1 MASKKQYIIL
11 KHFGYD
17 DNTISNLSSDETARK
32 VGELLNKSTYS
43 SKVGVIDFF
52 KGSSDYDKAF
62 DALVSSGNQS
72 GQGYIGG
79 ERVKLQSINM
89 SPEEYISAC
98 VDIIGNSNVDDLS
111 DEYIKSRVESLA
123 EEISKSKTL
132 EPVYLDIRND
142 STHTKSQEGRHRM
155 LALKKLGVTKVP
167 VLIVSGTNQYSVF
180 NQTNGK
186 LNYSY
191 IDVDKEGKEKPMRGT
206 LNKVDLS
213 MYDAKSCDAD
223 IKYVMYADGT
233 MSQDGSM
240 RALYWCRNSK
250 PKWLYGAYADKF
262 DENEANKISN
272 FTGTYRWLK
281 HPVRDSFKDKL
292 IQSSSKEALSKN
304 IATEIKAGKDPKQ
317 AAAIAYSI
325 QKEND
330 SSMKDGLNVTVKL
343 NGKTYKGTFNG
354 ISGADKRFGDV
365 YIPELVS
372 LHNGDR
378 GVFNP
383 DEGNYVSDGK
393 FYFKMEN
400 LKKWNPFLKDYI
412 KDSDVTDAYPSNS
425 FIYKGLERRIVL
437 AAHDIAKLNA
447 LIDEVNRQFDLSNE
461 ERDKLV
467 KLAQWYVSQK
477 QQADSMKDSD
487 TYQVW
492 TINEAGK
499 YQKEAEVTNPTAAKA
514 IAQRLKQSGKW
525 VQISKNNKT
534 NILNDSAKENNSMI
548 KDGIGLANLKALIN
562 IGEVDTS
569 RVNTTGEVIIRFKN
583 DADKKDAMRKLYQH
597 RVPVDSEKGLV
608 LYIDAERILS
618 TVNDS
623 MIKDTK
629 FLVNAYKDGKLLEE
643 RIVNTKAQAEQ
654 LANEFE
660 KKYGEYS
667 TSIKVIWDSGSKTNE
682 VTKNNSTVKDTNMF
696 NITFERNGVYQ
707 SNLVKASSEE
717 EAKQKFMSYA
727 EKHNLPDAKIIS
739 VSPNREG
746 YKPGKPVIDTQPVK
760 VIAKKAMEM
769 QDGCSR
775 HYLEVEDCDGKRF
788 YMVTDEYDGC
798 SRQFAGGGSVI
809 EDKALLNKKYKDD
822 LASGLTSVGRS
833 AISGAKEVKSKI
845 EQASRD
851 DAVDLEM
858 YKKPLDNLMQCGQV
872 KDGVSASKVDAML
885 GINDLNTTKQLLRDA
900 GIKYSAVTSKV
911 SQYKIVEGK
920 CVKVEE

>member
-1 MASKKQYIIL
+1 MQIKDTKYII
-11 KHFGYD
+11 Y
-17 DNTISNLSSDETARK
+17 
-32 VGELLNKSTYS
+32 
-43 SKVGVIDFF
+43 
-52 KGSSDYDKAF
+52 
-62 DALVSSGNQS
+62 
-72 GQGYIGG
+72 
-79 ERVKLQSINM
+79 
-89 SPEEYISAC
+89 
-98 VDIIGNSNVDDLS
+98 
-111 DEYIKSRVESLA
+111 A
-123 EEISKSKTL
+123 E
-132 EPVYLDIRND
+132 
-142 STHTKSQEGRHRM
+142 
-155 LALKKLGVTKVP
+155 
-167 VLIVSGTNQYSVF
+167 
-180 NQTNGK
+180 
-186 LNYSY
+186 
-191 IDVDKEGKEKPMRGT
+191 
-206 LNKVDLS
+206 
-213 MYDAKSCDAD
+213 
-223 IKYVMYADGT
+223 GT
-233 MSQDGSM
+233 MSQDG
-240 RALYWCRNSK
+240 RTNALYQRKNGA
-250 PKWLYGAYADKF
+250 PVYTYGAYADRFDKAEADRRTASKGKYKWIARPVNDAEMISDYNRAVQENKLISYSLEFRNKLRSTPEKAKSILFEARAAYDNVVADTDEDDKKQVREAADKHWNDLQKF
-262 DENEANKISN
+262 AES
-272 FTGTYRWLK
+272 LK
-281 HPVRDSFKDKL
+281 VSTKDKL
-292 IQSSSKEALSKN
+292 IESSSEEAFSKN
-304 IATEIKAGKDPKQ
+304 VATEIKAGKDPKQ

-330 SSMKDGLNVTVKL
+330 SNMKDGLNVIVKL
-343 NGKTYKGTFNG
+343 NGRTYKGAFNG

-372 LHNGDR
+372 LHSGDR

-412 KDSDVTDAYPSNS
+412 KDSDVTDAYPPNS

-447 LIDEVNRQFDLSNE
+447 LIDDVNRQFDLSKE

-597 RVPVDSEKGLV
+597 RVPIDSEKGLV

-623 MIKDTK
+623 MIKDT
-629 FLVNAYKDGKLLEE
+629 D
-643 RIVNTKAQAEQ
+643 
-654 LANEFE
+654 
-660 KKYGEYS
+660 
-667 TSIKVIWDSGSKTNE
+667 
-682 VTKNNSTVKDTNMF
+682 MF

-707 SNLVKASSEE
+707 SNLVRANSEE
-717 EAKQKFMSYA
+717 EAKQKFISYA
-727 EKHNLPDAKIIS
+727 KKHNLPDAKIIS
-739 VSPNREG
+739 VSPNKEG
-746 YKPGKPVIDTQPVK
+746 YKPGKPVIDGESIKDAPPVDVLGIVQSKRDNTGKTWYLLSISTKSGNKGYLVTSEYDGGFHHSGGGAVSFNLNTAKADMDAFITIANLKSKYGEAEGYKRYMAGQKDSTPVK

-775 HYLEVEDCDGKRF
+775 HYLEVEDCEGKRF

-809 EDKALLNKKYKDD
+809 EDKTLLNKKYKDD

>member
-1 MASKKQYIIL
+1 MQIKDTKYII
-11 KHFGYD
+11 Y
-17 DNTISNLSSDETARK
+17 
-32 VGELLNKSTYS
+32 
-43 SKVGVIDFF
+43 
-52 KGSSDYDKAF
+52 
-62 DALVSSGNQS
+62 
-72 GQGYIGG
+72 
-79 ERVKLQSINM
+79 
-89 SPEEYISAC
+89 
-98 VDIIGNSNVDDLS
+98 
-111 DEYIKSRVESLA
+111 A
-123 EEISKSKTL
+123 E
-132 EPVYLDIRND
+132 
-142 STHTKSQEGRHRM
+142 
-155 LALKKLGVTKVP
+155 
-167 VLIVSGTNQYSVF
+167 
-180 NQTNGK
+180 
-186 LNYSY
+186 
-191 IDVDKEGKEKPMRGT
+191 
-206 LNKVDLS
+206 
-213 MYDAKSCDAD
+213 
-223 IKYVMYADGT
+223 GT
-233 MSQDGSM
+233 MSQDG
-240 RALYWCRNSK
+240 RTNALYQRKNGA
-250 PKWLYGAYADKF
+250 PVYTYGAYADRFDKAEADRRTAYKGKYKWIARPVNDAEMVSDYNRAAQENKLTSYSLEFRNKLRSTPEKAKSILFEARAAYDNVIEDTDEDDKKQVREAADKHWNDLQKF
-262 DENEANKISN
+262 AES
-272 FTGTYRWLK
+272 LK
-281 HPVRDSFKDKL
+281 VSTKDKL
-292 IQSSSKEALSKN
+292 IESSSEEAFSKN
-304 IATEIKAGKDPKQ
+304 VSTEIKAGKDPKQ

-330 SSMKDGLNVTVKL
+330 SNMKDGLNVIVKL
-343 NGKTYKGTFNG
+343 NGKTYKGAFNG

-372 LHNGDR
+372 LHSGDK

-400 LKKWNPFLKDYI
+400 LKRWNPFLKDYI
-412 KDSDVTDAYPSNS
+412 KDSDVTDAYPPNS

-447 LIDEVNRQFDLSNE
+447 LIDDVNRQFDLSKE

-562 IGEVDTS
+562 MGEVDTS

-597 RVPVDSEKGLV
+597 RVPIDSEKGLA

-623 MIKDTK
+623 MIKDAK
-629 FLVNAYKDGKLLEE
+629 YLVTSYADGKLLEE
-643 RIVNTKAQAEQ
+643 KLVNSLTEAQK
-654 LANEFE
+654 LAYEFE
-660 KKYGEYS
+660 KRHGEFSTTIQFVYDSNITDADPVKVEKIIRKEKSALGITYYLFQTKSNSGATIYYEVTDKTYHGEPTYSGGGVISFSLKTANDSLDSHLLSDKLKAKYGEKEGTKRYLQGENDS
-667 TSIKVIWDSGSKTNE
+667 AIKDA
-682 VTKNNSTVKDTNMF
+682 DMF

-727 EKHNLPDAKIIS
+727 KKHNLPEAKIIGIG
-739 VSPNREG
+739 PNKEG
-746 YKPGKPVIDTQPVK
+746 YKPGKPIIDTQPVK

-809 EDKALLNKKYKDD
+809 EDKTLLNKKYKDD

>member
-43 SKVGVIDFF
+43 SKVGVIDFS

-79 ERVKLQSINM
+79 EHVKLQSINM

-132 EPVYLDIRND
+132 EPIYLDIRND
-142 STHTKSQEGRHRM
+142 GTHTKSQEGRHRM

-223 IKYVMYADGT
+223 IKYIMYADGT

-281 HPVRDSFKDKL
+281 YPVRDSFKDKL

-330 SSMKDGLNVTVKL
+330 SNMKDGLNVTVKL
-343 NGKTYKGTFNG
+343 NGKTYKGAFNG

-372 LHNGDR
+372 LHSGDR

-400 LKKWNPFLKDYI
+400 LKKWNPFLKDYK
-412 KDSDVTDAYPSNS
+412 KDSDVTDAYPPNS

-447 LIDEVNRQFDLSNE
+447 LIDEVNRQFDLSKE

-467 KLAQWYVSQK
+467 KLAQWYISQK
-477 QQADSMKDSD
+477 QQADGVKDS
-487 TYQVW
+487 
-492 TINEAGK
+492 K
-499 YQKEAEVTNPTAAKA
+499 YQF
-514 IAQRLKQSGKW
+514 
-525 VQISKNNKT
+525 
-534 NILNDSAKENNSMI
+534 
-548 KDGIGLANLKALIN
+548 NL
-562 IGEVDTS
+562 
-569 RVNTTGEVIIRFKN
+569 
-583 DADKKDAMRKLYQH
+583 
-597 RVPVDSEKGLV
+597 
-608 LYIDAERILS
+608 
-618 TVNDS
+618 
-623 MIKDTK
+623 
-629 FLVNAYKDGKLLEE
+629 
-643 RIVNTKAQAEQ
+643 
-654 LANEFE
+654 
-660 KKYGEYS
+660 
-667 TSIKVIWDSGSKTNE
+667 
-682 VTKNNSTVKDTNMF
+682 
-696 NITFERNGVYQ
+696 
-707 SNLVKASSEE
+707 
-717 EAKQKFMSYA
+717 
-727 EKHNLPDAKIIS
+727 
-739 VSPNREG
+739 
-746 YKPGKPVIDTQPVK
+746 KPGKPVIDTQPVK

-775 HYLEVEDCDGKRF
+775 HYLEVEDCEGKRF

-809 EDKALLNKKYKDD
+809 EDKTLLNKKYKDD

-885 GINDLNTTKQLLRDA
+885 GINDLNTTKQLLKDA

>member
-1 MASKKQYIIL
+1 MQIKDTKYII
-11 KHFGYD
+11 Y
-17 DNTISNLSSDETARK
+17 
-32 VGELLNKSTYS
+32 
-43 SKVGVIDFF
+43 
-52 KGSSDYDKAF
+52 
-62 DALVSSGNQS
+62 
-72 GQGYIGG
+72 
-79 ERVKLQSINM
+79 
-89 SPEEYISAC
+89 
-98 VDIIGNSNVDDLS
+98 
-111 DEYIKSRVESLA
+111 A
-123 EEISKSKTL
+123 E
-132 EPVYLDIRND
+132 
-142 STHTKSQEGRHRM
+142 
-155 LALKKLGVTKVP
+155 
-167 VLIVSGTNQYSVF
+167 
-180 NQTNGK
+180 
-186 LNYSY
+186 
-191 IDVDKEGKEKPMRGT
+191 
-206 LNKVDLS
+206 
-213 MYDAKSCDAD
+213 
-223 IKYVMYADGT
+223 GT
-233 MSQDGSM
+233 MSQDG
-240 RALYWCRNSK
+240 RTNALYQRKNGA
-250 PKWLYGAYADKF
+250 PVYTYGAYADRFDKAEADRRTAYKGKYKWIARLVNDAEMVSDYNRAAQENKLTSYSLEFRNKLRSTPEKAKSILFEARAAYDNVIEDTDEDDKKQVREAADKHWNDLQKF
-262 DENEANKISN
+262 AES
-272 FTGTYRWLK
+272 LK
-281 HPVRDSFKDKL
+281 VSTKDKL
-292 IQSSSKEALSKN
+292 IESSSEEAFSKN
-304 IATEIKAGKDPKQ
+304 VSTEIKAGKDPKQ

-330 SSMKDGLNVTVKL
+330 SNMKDGLNVIVKL
-343 NGKTYKGTFNG
+343 NGKTYKGAFNG

-372 LHNGDR
+372 LHSGDK

-400 LKKWNPFLKDYI
+400 LKRWNPFLKDYI
-412 KDSDVTDAYPSNS
+412 KDSDVTDAYPPNS

-447 LIDEVNRQFDLSNE
+447 LIDDVNRQFDLSKE

-562 IGEVDTS
+562 MGEVDTS

-597 RVPVDSEKGLV
+597 RVPIDSEKGLA

-623 MIKDTK
+623 AIKD
-629 FLVNAYKDGKLLEE
+629 AD
-643 RIVNTKAQAEQ
+643 
-654 LANEFE
+654 
-660 KKYGEYS
+660 
-667 TSIKVIWDSGSKTNE
+667 
-682 VTKNNSTVKDTNMF
+682 MF

-727 EKHNLPDAKIIS
+727 KKHNLPEAKITGIG
-739 VSPNREG
+739 PNKEG

-775 HYLEVEDCDGKRF
+775 HYLEVEDCEGKRF

-809 EDKALLNKKYKDD
+809 EDKTLLNKKYKDD

>member
-43 SKVGVIDFF
+43 SKVGVIDFS

-132 EPVYLDIRND
+132 EPIYLDIRND

-281 HPVRDSFKDKL
+281 YPVRDSFKDKL

-304 IATEIKAGKDPKQ
+304 IATEIKASKDPKQ

-412 KDSDVTDAYPSNS
+412 KDSDVTDAYPPNS

-447 LIDEVNRQFDLSNE
+447 LIDEVNRQFDLSKE

-467 KLAQWYVSQK
+467 KLAQWYISQK
-477 QQADSMKDSD
+477 QQADGMKD
-487 TYQVW
+487 
-492 TINEAGK
+492 
-499 YQKEAEVTNPTAAKA
+499 
-514 IAQRLKQSGKW
+514 
-525 VQISKNNKT
+525 NK
-534 NILNDSAKENNSMI
+534 I
-548 KDGIGLANLKALIN
+548 KDAKYLVTAY
-562 IGEVDTS
+562 
-569 RVNTTGEVIIRFKN
+569 VN
-583 DADKKDAMRKLYQH
+583 
-597 RVPVDSEKGLV
+597 
-608 LYIDAERILS
+608 
-618 TVNDS
+618 
-623 MIKDTK
+623 
-629 FLVNAYKDGKLLEE
+629 GKLLEE
-643 RIVNTKAQAEQ
+643 KLVNNLTEAQK
-654 LANEFE
+654 LAYEFE
-660 KKYGEYS
+660 KRHGEFSTTIQFVYDSNITDADPVKVEKIIRKEKSALGITYYLFQTKSNSGATIYYEVTDKTYHGEPTYSGGGVISFSLKTANDSLDSHLLSDKLKAKYGEKEGTKRYLHGENDS
-667 TSIKVIWDSGSKTNE
+667 AIKDA
-682 VTKNNSTVKDTNMF
+682 DMF
-696 NITFERNGVYQ
+696 HITFERNGVYQ

-727 EKHNLPDAKIIS
+727 KKHNLPDAKIIS
-739 VSPNREG
+739 VGPNKEG

-775 HYLEVEDCDGKRF
+775 HYLEVEDCEGKRF

-809 EDKALLNKKYKDD
+809 EDKTLLNKKYKDD

>member
-1 MASKKQYIIL
+1 MQIKDTKYII
-11 KHFGYD
+11 Y
-17 DNTISNLSSDETARK
+17 
-32 VGELLNKSTYS
+32 
-43 SKVGVIDFF
+43 
-52 KGSSDYDKAF
+52 
-62 DALVSSGNQS
+62 
-72 GQGYIGG
+72 
-79 ERVKLQSINM
+79 
-89 SPEEYISAC
+89 
-98 VDIIGNSNVDDLS
+98 
-111 DEYIKSRVESLA
+111 A
-123 EEISKSKTL
+123 E
-132 EPVYLDIRND
+132 
-142 STHTKSQEGRHRM
+142 
-155 LALKKLGVTKVP
+155 
-167 VLIVSGTNQYSVF
+167 
-180 NQTNGK
+180 
-186 LNYSY
+186 
-191 IDVDKEGKEKPMRGT
+191 
-206 LNKVDLS
+206 
-213 MYDAKSCDAD
+213 
-223 IKYVMYADGT
+223 GT
-233 MSQDGSM
+233 MSQDG
-240 RALYWCRNSK
+240 RTNALYQRKNGA
-250 PKWLYGAYADKF
+250 PVYTYGAYADRFDKAEADRRTAYKGKYKWIARPVNDAEMISDYNRAVQENKLTSYSLEFRNKLRSTPEKAKSILFEARAAYDNVVADTDEDDKKQVREAADKHWNDLQKF
-262 DENEANKISN
+262 AES
-272 FTGTYRWLK
+272 LK
-281 HPVRDSFKDKL
+281 VSTKDKL
-292 IQSSSKEALSKN
+292 IQSSSEEAFSKN

-412 KDSDVTDAYPSNS
+412 KDSNVTDAYPPNS

-447 LIDEVNRQFDLSNE
+447 LIDDVNRQFDLSKE

-467 KLAQWYVSQK
+467 KLAQWYISQK

-534 NILNDSAKENNSMI
+534 NILNDSTKENNSMI

-597 RVPVDSEKGLV
+597 RVPIDSEKGLV

-623 MIKDTK
+623 MIKDT
-629 FLVNAYKDGKLLEE
+629 D
-643 RIVNTKAQAEQ
+643 
-654 LANEFE
+654 
-660 KKYGEYS
+660 
-667 TSIKVIWDSGSKTNE
+667 
-682 VTKNNSTVKDTNMF
+682 MF

-707 SNLVKASSEE
+707 SNLVRANSEE
-717 EAKQKFMSYA
+717 EAKQKFISYA
-727 EKHNLPDAKIIS
+727 KKHNLPDAKIIS
-739 VSPNREG
+739 VGSNKEG
-746 YKPGKPVIDTQPVK
+746 YKPGKPVIDGEAINDAPPVDVLGIVQSKRDNTGKTWYILSISTKSGNKGYLVTSEYDGGFHHSGGGAVSFNLNTAKADLDAFITINNLNAKYGQAEGYKRYMAGQKDSTPVK

>member
-43 SKVGVIDFF
+43 SKVGVIDFS

-132 EPVYLDIRND
+132 EPIYLDIRND
-142 STHTKSQEGRHRM
+142 GTHTKSQEGRHRM

-223 IKYVMYADGT
+223 IKYIMYADGT

-281 HPVRDSFKDKL
+281 YPVRDSFKDKL

-330 SSMKDGLNVTVKL
+330 SNMKDSLNVTVKL
-343 NGKTYKGTFNG
+343 NGKTYKGAFNG

-372 LHNGDR
+372 LHSGDR

-412 KDSDVTDAYPSNS
+412 KDSNVTDAYPPNS

-447 LIDEVNRQFDLSNE
+447 LIDEVNRSFDLAKD
-461 ERDKLV
+461 ERDRLV
-467 KLAQWYVSQK
+467 KLAQWYISQK
-477 QQADSMKDSD
+477 QQADSMKD
-487 TYQVW
+487 
-492 TINEAGK
+492 
-499 YQKEAEVTNPTAAKA
+499 
-514 IAQRLKQSGKW
+514 
-525 VQISKNNKT
+525 NK
-534 NILNDSAKENNSMI
+534 
-548 KDGIGLANLKALIN
+548 
-562 IGEVDTS
+562 
-569 RVNTTGEVIIRFKN
+569 
-583 DADKKDAMRKLYQH
+583 
-597 RVPVDSEKGLV
+597 
-608 LYIDAERILS
+608 
-618 TVNDS
+618 
-623 MIKDTK
+623 IKDTK
-629 FLVNAYKDGKLLEE
+629 FLVHAYNDGKLLEE
-643 RIVNTKAQAEQ
+643 KLVNTRAEAEQ
-654 LANEFE
+654 LAKEFTKNYGEFSTTIQFVYDSNITDADPVKVE
-660 KKYGEYS
+660 KIIRKEKSALGITYYLFQTKSNSGATIYYEVTDKTYHGEPTYSGGGVISFSLKTANDSLDSHLLSDKLKAKYGEKEGTKRYLQGENDS
-667 TSIKVIWDSGSKTNE
+667 AIKDA
-682 VTKNNSTVKDTNMF
+682 DMF

-727 EKHNLPDAKIIS
+727 KKHNLPEAKIIGIG
-739 VSPNREG
+739 PNKEG

-809 EDKALLNKKYKDD
+809 EDKTLLNKKYKDD

-858 YKKPLDNLMQCGQV
+858 YKKPLDNLMQCGQI

-885 GINDLNTTKQLLRDA
+885 GINDLNTTKQLLKDA

>member
-1 MASKKQYIIL
+1 MQIKDTKYII
-11 KHFGYD
+11 Y
-17 DNTISNLSSDETARK
+17 
-32 VGELLNKSTYS
+32 
-43 SKVGVIDFF
+43 
-52 KGSSDYDKAF
+52 
-62 DALVSSGNQS
+62 
-72 GQGYIGG
+72 
-79 ERVKLQSINM
+79 
-89 SPEEYISAC
+89 
-98 VDIIGNSNVDDLS
+98 
-111 DEYIKSRVESLA
+111 A
-123 EEISKSKTL
+123 E
-132 EPVYLDIRND
+132 
-142 STHTKSQEGRHRM
+142 
-155 LALKKLGVTKVP
+155 
-167 VLIVSGTNQYSVF
+167 
-180 NQTNGK
+180 
-186 LNYSY
+186 
-191 IDVDKEGKEKPMRGT
+191 
-206 LNKVDLS
+206 
-213 MYDAKSCDAD
+213 
-223 IKYVMYADGT
+223 GT
-233 MSQDGSM
+233 MSQDG
-240 RALYWCRNSK
+240 RTNALYQRKNGA
-250 PKWLYGAYADKF
+250 PVYTYGAYADRFDKAEADRRTASKGKYKWIARPVNDAEMISDYNRAVQENKLTSYSLEFRNKLRSTPEKAKSILFEARAAYDNVIEDTDEDDKKQVREAADKHWNDLQKF
-262 DENEANKISN
+262 AES
-272 FTGTYRWLK
+272 LK
-281 HPVRDSFKDKL
+281 VLTKDKL
-292 IQSSSKEALSKN
+292 IESSSEEAFSKN
-304 IATEIKAGKDPKQ
+304 VATEIKAGKDPKQ

-330 SSMKDGLNVTVKL
+330 SNMKDGLNVIVKL
-343 NGKTYKGTFNG
+343 NGRTYKGAFNG

-372 LHNGDR
+372 LHSGDR

-412 KDSDVTDAYPSNS
+412 KDSDVTDAYPPNS

-447 LIDEVNRQFDLSNE
+447 LIDDVNRQFDLSKE

-569 RVNTTGEVIIRFKN
+569 RINTTGEVIIRFKN

-597 RVPVDSEKGLV
+597 RVPIDSEKGLV

-623 MIKDTK
+623 MIKDT
-629 FLVNAYKDGKLLEE
+629 D
-643 RIVNTKAQAEQ
+643 
-654 LANEFE
+654 
-660 KKYGEYS
+660 
-667 TSIKVIWDSGSKTNE
+667 
-682 VTKNNSTVKDTNMF
+682 MF

-707 SNLVKASSEE
+707 SNLVRANSEE
-717 EAKQKFMSYA
+717 EAKQKFISYA
-727 EKHNLPDAKIIS
+727 KKHNLPDAKIIS
-739 VSPNREG
+739 VSPNKEG
-746 YKPGKPVIDTQPVK
+746 YKPGKPVIDGESIKDAPPVDVLGIVQSKRDNTGKTWYLLSISTKSGNKGYLVTGEYDGGFHHSGGGAVSFNLNTAKADMDAFITIANLKSKYGEAEGYKRYMAGQKDSTPVK
-760 VIAKKAMEM
+760 VIAKKAMETR
-769 QDGCSR
+769 DGCSR

-809 EDKALLNKKYKDD
+809 EDKVLLNKKYKDD

-833 AISGAKEVKSKI
+833 AISGAREVKSKI

-885 GINDLNTTKQLLRDA
+885 GINDLNTTKQLLKDA

-920 CVKVEE
+920 CVKVDE